1 MPRRRREGKVTTSSP
16 EVTLREVTKDT
27 VRKIVGLKTTPDQE
41 RFVAPNA
48 VSIAQAYFQRDVAW
62 FRAIY
67 EGEEPV
73 GFVMVDD
80 DVEKQTYYLWRFMV
94 DQRHQRRG
102 IGQKALALVLAYV
115 RTRPGAT
122 ALLTSVVPG
131 EGTPGPFYEKLGFT
145 YTGEE
150 EDGELVM
157 RLPL

>member
-1 MPRRRREGKVTTSSP
+1 MTTTTP
-16 EVTLREVTKDT
+16 EVTLREVTRDT
-27 VRKIVGLKTTPDQE
+27 VRKIVALRTTPEQE

-67 EGEEPV
+67 EGDEPV

-80 DVEKQTYYLWRFMV
+80 DVAKQQYYLWRFMI
-94 DQRHQRRG
+94 DARHQRRG
-102 IGQKALALVLAYV
+102 IGRKAIALVLDYV

-131 EGTPGPFYEKLGFT
+131 EGTPGPFYESLGFA